1 MIPIHTYIVCI
12 QLKAYRTT
20 SLQGTAI
27 RRLSPRSSNQHSQ
40 NAKSPLQ
47 FISSSASPTWLKWVG
62 NGKWRELDA
71 ICITLNLKSHE
82 ILIPFTAVKFLVSI
96 YIYIYISSPRNW
108 KKKRGGTE
116 LEQVP
121 GNIQQLDKLH
131 MQPIFHSPKNK
142 SPHSE
147 EGAALTFCQRTKVQF
162 ESHTYAHLILLSSH
176 KIYIYI

>member
-96 YIYIYISSPRNW
+96 YIYIYFISQKLE
-108 KKKRGGTE
+108 KKKGGYRAGAGTWKYPATRQTAHAANLPFPKKQKPTLRGRCSSH
-116 LEQVP
+116 L
-121 GNIQQLDKLH
+121 L
-131 MQPIFHSPKNK
+131 PKN
-142 SPHSE
+142 
-147 EGAALTFCQRTKVQF
+147 EGAIRKPHLCTFDP
-162 ESHTYAHLILLSSH
+162 SLLSQD
-176 KIYIYI
+176 IYI